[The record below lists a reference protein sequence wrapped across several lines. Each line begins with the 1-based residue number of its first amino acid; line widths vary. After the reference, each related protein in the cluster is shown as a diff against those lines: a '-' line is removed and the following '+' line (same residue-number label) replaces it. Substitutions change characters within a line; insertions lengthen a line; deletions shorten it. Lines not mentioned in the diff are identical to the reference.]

1 MARLQTLFAPAL
13 ALALLGCSPTDES
26 AADIAV
32 SNGWTREIA
41 PGQSAAAI
49 YLTIANRG
57 EGGDRLITVAAAQG
71 EATLHSSSSA
81 DGVARMRPLADGL
94 KIPPRSTVALKPRG
108 THIMLTGLKRPLRRG
123 EAIGLTLSFERSR
136 QRPITI
142 RVIEA
147 GGEAHSGHGMT
158 M

>member
-1 MARLQTLFAPAL
+1 VARLQTIFAASL
-13 ALALLGCSPTDES
+13 ALAVLGCSASDES
-26 AADIAV
+26 PADIAV

-57 EGGDRLITVAAAQG
+57 EGGDRLVTVAADQG
-71 EATLHSSSSA
+71 KAALHSNSSA

-94 KIPPRSTVALKPRG
+94 KIPPRSTVALKPGG
-108 THIMLTGLKRPLRRG
+108 THIMLTGLKQPLRRG
-123 EAIGLTLSFERSR
+123 EAIGLTLGFERSG

-147 GGEAHSGHGMT
+147 GGEAHSSHGMT